1 MTSVAHTTGSGK
13 RGLRTV
19 LSITILWRGEAIAH
33 RNVPPGER
41 FVVAAEDA
49 DFVLPESIVGQHR
62 HTIATLRQSG
72 QAVVTWKDEEQRLEP
87 GDVATLDLGVIAIR
101 ISHEAAP
108 AKVQRRRSWAF
119 RHLASQAL
127 SALVVCSG
135 MLVSA
140 HWVPSA
146 EELADESDEQRYLIK
161 QYLDSAAEI
170 EAETMETEMES
181 AASGDREGGTGTRAK
196 GDEGSMGNP
205 QSRTANRYGV
215 AGPGDPYIARQAVLR
230 DAAEFGMIGTLNS
243 GAAGDADTP
252 TAPWGRDDSLGV
264 GVGAGAGAAPLV
276 RTPIDA
282 PPGRFA
288 DYGYNT
294 HVDPTEDAV
303 STFAV
308 DVDTGSLPI
317 VRRSLEHGQTVM
329 ATSVRPEEVIN
340 YFDYGYPGPT
350 GDEPFAAHLHA
361 APSPFDAGHH
371 VVRVGLQAK
380 RATRQV
386 PAHLVYLVDT
396 SGSMQSPD
404 KICLVK
410 QSLRMLT
417 TSLRPGDT
425 VALCTYAGSVREV
438 LAPTGIDQ
446 RDRILAA
453 IEQLSASGSTAMGS
467 GIALAYG
474 LAERTLVRGHINRVV
489 VLSDGDANVGPSTHD
504 EILETIDAQ
513 RRKGI
518 TLSTV
523 GVGTG
528 NYNDV
533 MMEQLANKGDGNYQ
547 YIDDAREARRVF
559 VDQLDGMLEVVA
571 KDVKIQV
578 EFDPSLV
585 ASYRLIGYENRDVA
599 DKDFRDDSVD
609 GGEIGSGHNVTAV
622 YDVVLEDAAS
632 RRSWVTLRVRHKQ
645 PHGDEAAEQ
654 VFTLEP
660 ENVYDSFDRAQ
671 RSLRFA
677 TAAAGFAEVLR
688 RSPYAEGWTLKQ
700 VADIARSASD
710 GTETSNQLAELAT
723 RAQELGQG

>member
-1 MTSVAHTTGSGK
+1 MTSQRERE

-19 LSITILWRGEAIAH
+19 LSITILWRDDAIAH
-33 RNVPPGER
+33 RTLSPGER
-41 FVVAAEDA
+41 FVVAADDA
-49 DFVLPESIVGQHR
+49 DFVLPESIVGRDR
-62 HTIATLRQSG
+62 HTIATLRDSG
-72 QAVVTWKDEEQRLEP
+72 QAVVTWGDEEQRLEP
-87 GDVATLDLGVIAIR
+87 GDDVTLDLGTITVEVR
-101 ISHEAAP
+101 HEVAP
-108 AKVQRRRSWAF
+108 LKLERRRNWAW

-135 MLVSA
+135 LLVSA

-146 EELADESDEQRYLIK
+146 EDLAEESDDQRYLIK

-170 EAETMETEMES
+170 EAEMMETES
-181 AASGDREGGTGTRAK
+181 ATSDNREGGTGTRAK
-196 GDEGSMGNP
+196 GEEGSMGNP
-205 QSRTANRYGV
+205 NNRTTSRYGV
-215 AGPGDPYIARQAVLR
+215 AGPSDPHIARQAALK
-230 DAAEFGMIGTLNS
+230 DAAEFGMIGMLNS
-243 GAAGDADTP
+243 GAAGNPDAP
-252 TAPWGRDDSLGV
+252 VAPWGRDDSLGV
-264 GVGAGAGAAPLV
+264 ASIGTVGGGIPA

-288 DYGYNT
+288 DYGFNAPI
-294 HVDPTEDAV
+294 DPREDAL

-317 VRRSLEHGQTVM
+317 VRRSLEHGQPVM
-329 ATSVRPEEVIN
+329 ATSVRPEEIIN
-340 YFDYGYPGPT
+340 YFDYGYPGPADD
-350 GDEPFAAHLHA
+350 GAFAAHMHA

-380 RATRQV
+380 RVERQV

-404 KICLVK
+404 KIGLVK

-417 TSLRPGDT
+417 NTLRPGDT
-425 VALCTYAGSVREV
+425 VALCTYAGDVREV

-446 RDRILAA
+446 RGRILAA

-467 GIALAYG
+467 GIALAYN

-547 YIDDAREARRVF
+547 YVDDAREARRVF
-559 VDQLDGMLEVVA
+559 VEQIDGMLEVVA

-599 DKDFRDDSVD
+599 DADFRDDTVD
-609 GGEIGSGHNVTAV
+609 GGEIGAGHNVTAV
-622 YDVVLEDAAS
+622 YDVVLKDTSSA
-632 RRSWVTLRVRHKQ
+632 RSWVTLRVRHKQ

-654 VFTLEP
+654 VFTLAP
-660 ENVYDSFDRAQ
+660 EHVYESFDSAH

-688 RSPYAEGWTLKQ
+688 QSPYAKEWTLDQ
-700 VADIARSASD
+700 VAAIARGASD
-710 GTETSNQLAELAT
+710 GTETSNQLAELAS
-723 RAQELGQG
+723 RARALGQG

>member
-1 MTSVAHTTGSGK
+1 MTVGACMTSERERG

-19 LSITILWRGEAIAH
+19 LSITILWRGETLAH
-33 RNVPPGER
+33 RTLPAGRR
-41 FVVAAEDA
+41 FVVAANDA
-49 DFVLPESIVGQHR
+49 DFVLPESIVGHGR
-62 HTIATLRQSG
+62 HTIATLRDSG
-72 QAVVTWKDEEQRLEP
+72 QAVVCWNDEEQRLEP
-87 GDVATLDLGVIAIR
+87 GDAANLDLGDIAITIR
-101 ISHEAAP
+101 HEPAP
-108 AKVQRRRSWAF
+108 AMVRRRRRWAY

-135 MLVSA
+135 LLVSA

-146 EELADESDEQRYLIK
+146 EELADESNHQHYLIR
-161 QYLDSAAEI
+161 QYLESAAEI
-170 EAETMETEMES
+170 EAETRETEMES
-181 AASGDREGGTGTRAK
+181 STASDGREGGTGTRAK
-196 GDEGSMGNP
+196 GSEGSMGNP
-205 QSRTANRYGV
+205 ESRVMNRYGV
-215 AGPGDPYIARQAVLR
+215 AGPSSDPHIARQAAVR
-230 DAAEFGMIGTLNS
+230 EAAEFGMVGLLNS
-243 GAAGDADTP
+243 GAAGDADAP
-252 TAPWGRDDSLGV
+252 TAPWGRDDSLG
-264 GVGAGAGAAPLV
+264 AGSPV
-276 RTPIDA
+276 HTPVDA

-288 DYGYNT
+288 DYGYNQ
-294 HVDPTEDAV
+294 HVDPTEDAM

-308 DVDTGSLPI
+308 DVDTGSFPI
-317 VRRSLEHGQTVM
+317 VRRSLEHGQDVM
-329 ATSVRPEEVIN
+329 RTSVRPEEIIN
-340 YFDYGYPGPT
+340 YFDYGYAGPG
-350 GDEPFAAHLHA
+350 GDEAFAAHVHA

-380 RATRQV
+380 RAKRQV

-404 KICLVK
+404 KIGLVK

-438 LAPTGIDQ
+438 LAPTGIDR

-467 GIALAYG
+467 GIGLAYD
-474 LAERTLVRGHINRVV
+474 LAERTLVRGHINRVI
-489 VLSDGDANVGPSTHD
+489 VLSDGDANVGPTTHH

-547 YIDDAREARRVF
+547 YVDDAREARRVF

-599 DKDFRDDSVD
+599 DEDFRDDSVD
-609 GGEIGSGHNVTAV
+609 GGEIGSGHNVTAI
-622 YDVVLEDAAS
+622 YDVVLKDAS
-632 RRSWVTLRVRHKQ
+632 TRRSWVTLRVRHKQ

-654 VFTLEP
+654 VFPLAP
-660 ENVYDSFDRAQ
+660 ENVYTSFEGAH

-688 RSPYAEGWTLKQ
+688 QSPYAKEWTLEQ
-700 VADIARSASD
+700 VANIARASSD
-710 GTETSNQLAELAT
+710 GTETSNQLAEMAR
-723 RAQELGQG
+723 RARQLGQG